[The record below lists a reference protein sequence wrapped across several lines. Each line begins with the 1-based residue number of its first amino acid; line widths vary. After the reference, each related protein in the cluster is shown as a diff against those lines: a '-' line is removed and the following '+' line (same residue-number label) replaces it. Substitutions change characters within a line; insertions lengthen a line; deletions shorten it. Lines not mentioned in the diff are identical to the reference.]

1 MFFLK
6 KSFIFYYNVLYLVS
20 IEGYANRRCDIVN
33 SNENS
38 HLIDDINKKHEDAS
52 FIREQKKRAKEI
64 EKLKKDRLKLE
75 KDILKKIE
83 KASYEKEKQIEKQQ
97 KKNKKKSFFSR
108 LK

>member
-1 MFFLK
+1 MFFFK

-38 HLIDDINKKHEDAS
+38 HLFNDINKKHEDAS

-75 KDILKKIE
+75 KDK
-83 KASYEKEKQIEKQQ
+83 
-97 KKNKKKSFFSR
+97 
-108 LK
+108 

>member
-1 MFFLK
+1 MFFFK

-38 HLIDDINKKHEDAS
+38 HLFDDINKKHEDAS

-64 EKLKKDRLKLE
+64 EKLKKDWKS
-75 KDILKKIE
+75 ILWERKRNRKE
-83 KASYEKEKQIEKQQ
+83 TKEK
-97 KKNKKKSFFSR
+97 
-108 LK
+108 

>member
-1 MFFLK
+1 M
-6 KSFIFYYNVLYLVS
+6 
-20 IEGYANRRCDIVN
+20 N

-38 HLIDDINKKHEDAS
+38 HLFDDINKKHEDAS

-83 KASYEKEKQIEKQQ
+83 KASYEKEKEI
-97 KKNKKKSFFSR
+97 
-108 LK
+108 